1 MPNTE
6 TPAAPRNTE
15 EQLVGR
21 VIEVGDIECLQDE
34 SGEPKAGLLI
44 ETTQEALRDFP
55 LNLAFAEVVIT
66 IKANNALRIN
76 EEAPCE

>member
-1 MPNTE
+1 MPNIE
-6 TPAAPRNTE
+6 TDAAPRNTD

-66 IKANNALRIN
+66 IKANSGIDVT
-76 EEAPCE
+76 